1 MKIVNGIELD
11 DGVDEPDS
19 CRECGTWM
27 MGCGYA
33 PLCGSCCESQ
43 NVTEH
48 DFEQWDA
55 DRERAKQEHY
65 AAKEAMTDDELGI

>member
-1 MKIVNGIELD
+1 MKQSNAIYF
-11 DGVDEPDS
+11 P
-19 CRECGTWM
+19 
-27 MGCGYA
+27 
-33 PLCGSCCESQ
+33 Q

-55 DRERAKQEHY
+55 DRERDKQEHY